1 MLASRAARKVPVAFA
16 RRRFFQLAAACLT
29 VGCVGTLTFAF
40 GQETAW
46 MDIGESVRVQP
57 GLNRWGMVV
66 RVSCADDDVRHAAP
80 DLGLFGLPYEGA
92 IGRMAACL

>member
-1 MLASRAARKVPVAFA
+1 
-16 RRRFFQLAAACLT
+16 
-29 VGCVGTLTFAF
+29 
-40 GQETAW
+40 

-66 RVSCADDDVRHAAP
+66 HLSCADDDVRHAAR

-92 IGRMAACL
+92 IGQMAAYL